1 MDIAV
6 DTLEITRNVG
16 IVELLIIGLMVL
28 LSIVVRL
35 PMPASVGSGVINTL
49 DNIKVRVNTLWIIVL
64 VLAIA
69 FNTTRTIAF
78 IAMAFISYLAFK
90 EYVSL
95 VPTRRVE
102 RKVLLWAYL
111 SIPIQFAFLYINWLN
126 MFYLFIPLYMF
137 LIISTRMVIANEV
150 NKNPSNGFLKSC
162 STIHWGLISTVYA
175 TGYLAA
181 TLNISTD
188 SNPLGGGV
196 GLAIFILLATI
207 WNDFWQMLSGKMFGH
222 VLITPITSPHK
233 TLAGLIGG
241 IVMTSL
247 LSVFLLP
254 FVSNISWM
262 FSLLVGVVIAIAGF
276 FGDVTMSALKRD
288 LGVKDSGSMLP
299 GHGGILDRLDS
310 LIFTA
315 PIFYHMYS
323 YFYL

>member
-1 MDIAV
+1 MDVAV
-6 DTLEITRNVG
+6 DILEITKNVG

-28 LSIVVRL
+28 LSVVVRL
-35 PMPASVGSGVINTL
+35 PMPASVGTGVINTL

-64 VLAIA
+64 VLVLA
-69 FNTTRTIAF
+69 FNTTRAIAF
-78 IAMAFISYLAFK
+78 ISMAFISYLAFK

-111 SIPIQFAFLYINWLN
+111 AIPVQFAFLYINWLN

-150 NKNPSNGFLKSC
+150 NKNPSSGFLKSC

-181 TLNISTD
+181 FLNITTE
-188 SNPLGGGV
+188 SNPMGGGV

-222 VLITPITSPHK
+222 ILITPITSPHK

-262 FSLLVGVVIAIAGF
+262 FSLAIGVVIAIAGF
-276 FGDVTMSALKRD
+276 CGDVTMSALKRD

-299 GHGGILDRLDS
+299 GHGGILDRMDS

>member
-1 MDIAV
+1 MSVTVDI
-6 DTLEITRNVG
+6 LEITKNVAL
-16 IVELLIIGLMVL
+16 VELLIIGFMFL
-28 LSIVVRL
+28 LSVLVRL
-35 PMPASVGSGVINTL
+35 PKPSFLGEGVINTIE
-49 DNIKVRVNTLWIIVL
+49 NIKVRVNTLWIIVF
-64 VLAIA
+64 VLSLA
-69 FNTTRTIAF
+69 FNTTRCVAF
-78 IAMAFISYLAFK
+78 IAIAFISYLAFK

-95 VPTRRVE
+95 IPTRRVE

-111 SIPIQFAFLYINWLN
+111 AIPVQFYFLYINWLN

-150 NKNPSNGFLKSC
+150 TKSSSDGFLKSC
-162 STIHWGLISTVYA
+162 STIHWGLISTVYS

-181 TLNISTD
+181 FLNITTD
-188 SNPLGGGV
+188 SNVVGGGV
-196 GLAIFILLATI
+196 GLAVFILLATI

-222 VLITPITSPHK
+222 ILITPITSPHK

-247 LSVFLLP
+247 LSVFMLP
-254 FVSNISWM
+254 FVSNIFWTVSIV
-262 FSLLVGVVIAIAGF
+262 VGIVIAISGF
-276 FGDVTMSALKRD
+276 CGDVTMSALKRD
-288 LGVKDSGSMLP
+288 LGVKDSGKMLP
-299 GHGGILDRLDS
+299 GHGGILDRIDS